1 MQAIREYPGPMPH
14 DYANVEALNHLFIE
28 TTTSLKGPQRG
39 RLAAA
44 PFLLFSLRESS
55 VHWWDAAL
63 KEQQQ
68 GELIEGLPKASP
80 SIARLQL
87 AALSFLW
94 QLGQRNPYAA
104 RLVSGAS
111 ATWCGRLADVPLV
124 TVLNR
129 IGDRGDLLLSRLD
142 QDSPLSRRLT
152 SEGVSSIAGVR
163 KAVHL
168 SVLQSLLTHQ
178 MFDSAIELPAAAC
191 AMGGPARTL
200 RKV

>member
-1 MQAIREYPGPMPH
+1 MQAIREYPGPTPH

-44 PFLLFSLRESS
+44 PFLLFSLREDS
-55 VHWWDAAL
+55 VHWWDEAL

-68 GELIEGLPKASP
+68 GDLIEALPKASP
-80 SIARLQL
+80 NIVRLQL

-111 ATWCGRLADVPLV
+111 AAWCERLADVPLV

-129 IGDRGDLLLSRLD
+129 IGDRGDLLVSRLD
-142 QDSPLSRRLT
+142 QDSLLSQRLT
-152 SEGVSSIAGVR
+152 CEGVSSIAGVR

-178 MFDSAIELPAAAC
+178 MFDSAVDLPAAAC
-191 AMGGPARTL
+191 AMAGPSRTL